1 MDGVDDNMGVDMLP
15 VLVHSDE
22 GLIALQCRRFHYET
36 LCVFQDLFRCNG
48 FPWRERIDEM
58 LVLPTVRLM
67 EQLFRQHHVVIGVL
81 WVAINASH
89 QMLFRLLRLCYVIND
104 TFQRCS

>member
-1 MDGVDDNMGVDMLP
+1 MGMDVFP

-22 GLIALQCRRFHYET
+22 GLIALQCRRFRHKT
-36 LCVFQDLFRCNG
+36 LRVFQHLLWRNG

-58 LVLPTVRLM
+58 LVLTAVRLM

-81 WVAINASH
+81 WVAINAG
-89 QMLFRLLRLCYVIND
+89 Y
-104 TFQRCS
+104 

>member
-1 MDGVDDNMGVDMLP
+1 MNGVDDDMGVDVLP

-22 GLIALQCRRFHYET
+22 GLIALQCWRFRHET
-36 LCVFQDLFRCNG
+36 LRVFQNLLWCNG

-67 EQLFRQHHVVIGVL
+67 EQLFRQHHVVIDVL
-81 WVAINASH
+81 RVAINAG
-89 QMLFRLLRLCYVIND
+89 Y
-104 TFQRCS
+104 

>member
-1 MDGVDDNMGVDMLP
+1 MGVDMLP

-22 GLIALQCRRFHYET
+22 GLIALQCRRFRHET
-36 LCVFQDLFRCNG
+36 LCVFQHLLWRNG

-67 EQLFRQHHVVIGVL
+67 EQFFRHHHVIICIL
-81 WVAINASH
+81 WVAINAD
-89 QMLFRLLRLCYVIND
+89 Y
-104 TFQRCS
+104 

>member
-1 MDGVDDNMGVDMLP
+1 MDGVDDNMGVDVLP

-22 GLIALQCRRFHYET
+22 GLIALQCRRFRHET
-36 LCVFQDLFRCNG
+36 LRVFQYLLWRNG

-67 EQLFRQHHVVIGVL
+67 EQFFRQHHVIIGIL
-81 WVAINASH
+81 WVAINAG
-89 QMLFRLLRLCYVIND
+89 Y
-104 TFQRCS
+104 

>member
-1 MDGVDDNMGVDMLP
+1 MGVDMLL

-22 GLIALQCRRFHYET
+22 GLIALQCRRFHHET
-36 LCVFQDLFRCNG
+36 LRVFQHLLWRNG

-67 EQLFRQHHVVIGVL
+67 EQFFRQHHVIIGIL
-81 WVAINASH
+81 WVAINAD
-89 QMLFRLLRLCYVIND
+89 Y
-104 TFQRCS
+104 